1 MSFLKN
7 SLLRGIG
14 QELGKAVGKAIT
26 NAVGPAATQQQGQQM
41 NPTFAQQPQNPYASQ
56 PAVNPFAGLERTLQG
71 YATQMSQNI
80 KICPNCEKPASAE
93 QTFCPNCG
101 TKLPEETLAQGAVCP
116 QCGKQNDLGTKF
128 CQDCGTKLPSAVAAD
143 EASAVKDAQ
152 VLAEW
157 DEKLANYPK
166 WCFGGRNYYIESYD
180 EGTYMFSANFA
191 GNSMAAQNA
200 VAQYRQYL
208 TQCGFRPAGM
218 YPSMEHLYQRIN
230 GVVYHVD
237 TEHCFEGASD
247 TADIGFMTGEPQG
260 GFDYV
265 KPEPRKAAGWQDL
278 FKL

>member
-1 MSFLKN
+1 MSYLKN

-14 QELGKAVGKAIT
+14 HELGKAVGKAIT
-26 NAVGPAATQQQGQQM
+26 NAVGPAVNQQMGQQQS
-41 NPTFAQQPQNPYASQ
+41 PYQQPTQHAWGGGNPL
-56 PAVNPFAGLERTLQG
+56 AGLERTLQG
-71 YATQMSQNI
+71 YVTQMSQNI
-80 KICPNCEKPASAE
+80 RVCPNCEKPASAE
-93 QTFCPNCG
+93 QTFCPHCG

-116 QCGKQNDLGTKF
+116 QCGKQNDLGMKF
-128 CQDCGTKLPSAVAAD
+128 CQDCGTKLPHAVSAE
-143 EASAVKDAQ
+143 EASAARDEE

-157 DEKLANYPK
+157 DEKLAYYPK
-166 WCFGGRNYYIESYD
+166 WCFGGRNYRIESYD
-180 EGTYMFSANFA
+180 ERTFMFSANFD

-237 TEHCFEGASD
+237 TEHCFEGSSD

>member
-26 NAVGPAATQQQGQQM
+26 NAVGPAVNQQTGQHQSPYQQQPTQPSWGTN
-41 NPTFAQQPQNPYASQ
+41 NPL
-56 PAVNPFAGLERTLQG
+56 AGLERTLQG
-71 YATQMSQNI
+71 YATQVSQNL
-80 KICPNCEKPASAE
+80 KVCPNCEKPASAE
-93 QTFCPNCG
+93 QTFCPHCG

-116 QCGKQNDLGTKF
+116 QCGKQNGLGMKF
-128 CQDCGTKLPSAVAAD
+128 CQDCGAKLPHAVAAD
-143 EASAVKDAQ
+143 EASAAKDAE

-157 DEKLANYPK
+157 DEKLPYYPK

-180 EGTYMFSANFA
+180 EGTYLFSANFD

-237 TEHCFEGASD
+237 TEHCFEGDPD
-247 TADIGFMTGEPQG
+247 TASIGFLTGEPHG

-265 KPEPRKAAGWQDL
+265 KPEPKKTASWQDL